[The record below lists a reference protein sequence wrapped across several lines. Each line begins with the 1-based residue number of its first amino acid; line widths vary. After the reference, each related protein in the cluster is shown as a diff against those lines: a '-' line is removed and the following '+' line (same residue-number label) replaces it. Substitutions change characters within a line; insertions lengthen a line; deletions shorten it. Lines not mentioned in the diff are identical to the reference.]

1 MIRAELIVSEDMI
14 ELNGFSIYQH
24 SEVNFISLDNTY
36 KLYDIDFA
44 DREVA
49 IYVKDELLIFM
60 WTGEFKYFQDS
71 NGVGSFWIDFN
82 SEDVEI
88 KFLGLLDDEGT
99 ISLAS
104 NTVSNTD
111 YNEDWVIEIVA
122 QEMFEQA

>member
-1 MIRAELIVSEDMI
+1 MHYAT
-14 ELNGFSIYQH
+14 
-24 SEVNFISLDNTY
+24 EVNFISLDNTY